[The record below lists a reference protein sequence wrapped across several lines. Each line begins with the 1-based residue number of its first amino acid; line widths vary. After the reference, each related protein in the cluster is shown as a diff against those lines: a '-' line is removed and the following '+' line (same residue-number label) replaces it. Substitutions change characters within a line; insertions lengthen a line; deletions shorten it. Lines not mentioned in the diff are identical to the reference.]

1 MILDKLLCALNQFV
15 YLFSFLSHRFIE
27 FLGFIVYQITISTA
41 MYCQTCLFL
50 LAKTSWPLQL
60 FLLAFKFLV
69 KSFYLIGVFF
79 FIMIHSCFIFD
90 AHLECTEWSSTII
103 LNQMFSNFFLHV
115 FSSFIHC
122 QYLHILRKQL
132 CPLNS

>member
-1 MILDKLLCALNQFV
+1 VCSKSICIFVFIPQPQVHWIPWVHSISDLNDHMLL
-15 YLFSFLSHRFIE
+15 
-27 FLGFIVYQITISTA
+27 STA